1 MGNKN
6 KPKVQQNTNN
16 NCGKHNSNSNNNSKS
31 KSKNTNIRKSNGLSK
46 KNNIPKK
53 IREEVWKHYNG
64 SNYKSACKVSWCTN
78 IIDVFN
84 YHVGHDV
91 PESKGGKL
99 DIINLKPICSNC
111 NLSMGDRFSITDWDK
126 IGINERMTVQNLKLY
141 LKLSL
146 FLLGSVS
153 VAFVGLYNEP
163 HIKEHAFKL
172 FN

>member
-1 MGNKN
+1 MGNN
-6 KPKVQQNTNN
+6 KKQKN
-16 NCGKHNSNSNNNSKS
+16 NCGKHNGKTNTYN
-31 KSKNTNIRKSNGLSK
+31 KNARKSSSLSK

-64 SNYKSACKVSWCTN
+64 NNFESACKVSWCRN

-111 NLSMGDRFSITDWDK
+111 NLSMGDRFTITDWDK
-126 IGINERMTVQNLKLY
+126 IGINERITVKNLRFY
-141 LKLSL
+141 LAVSL
-146 FLLGSVS
+146 ALLGTMTM
-153 VAFVGLYNEP
+153 AFLGLYHEP
-163 HIKEHAFKL
+163 LLRKGSTGWFK
-172 FN
+172 

>member
-1 MGNKN
+1 MGNNKKPKN
-6 KPKVQQNTNN
+6 KKPNN
-16 NCGKHNSNSNNNSKS
+16 NCGKHNGNNNYNN
-31 KSKNTNIRKSNGLSK
+31 KNVRKSSSLSK

-64 SNYKSACKVSWCTN
+64 ENYKSACKVSWCSN

-99 DIINLKPICSNC
+99 DIVNLKPICSNC

-126 IGINERMTVQNLKLY
+126 IGINERMTVKNLKFY
-141 LKLSL
+141 LGISL
-146 FLLGSVS
+146 FLLGTMTM
-153 VAFVGLYNEP
+153 AFIGLYNEP
-163 HIKEHAFKL
+163 HLRKSTFGWFK
-172 FN
+172 